1 MGNLTGEI
9 GGAQRLLAE
18 RAHGLTDGVAGKTA
32 EPAEHLPLLG
42 HRKAFKAG
50 LAMAGAALDVLLQAL
65 QQAVLAGTA
74 QQEVGAAAQVFLK
87 LPARR
92 ICGRQQRTETRRH
105 MPQAGPQQQGEQQQS
120 QWEVAQ

>member
-65 QQAVLAGTA
+65 QQAVLAGALSRMVDNLKTMIA
-74 QQEVGAAAQVFLK
+74 QAEEKSREAAAEAER
-87 LPARR
+87 ARASP
-92 ICGRQQRTETRRH
+92 G
-105 MPQAGPQQQGEQQQS
+105 
-120 QWEVAQ
+120 